1 MSADEPRG
9 TSEAS
14 LPASHL
20 EDLLE
25 SCGEAILTCGPDG
38 TVIYANAE
46 AERLTGWSR
55 EEMTG
60 RTLGV
65 GLPLFPSDL
74 LEAWRNSGQ
83 DGQRSLTC
91 TEITTSLQTRST
103 EMMPCRVRTLPV
115 RGPAYGVLQGFSCLF
130 SSSEDSQSLRLSAED
145 ARGEYL
151 TLVERSSDII
161 FQVELTLRVR
171 SVNSAVRTVLGYD
184 PSELI
189 GRRVE
194 LPLFLPPE
202 EIKRLRGIGEGLILR
217 EGISGK
223 LFRIYRKNGDLFW
236 GLLTL
241 SPIRRGRSVRALLG
255 MIRDVSEFYETREQL
270 EAQHAQLKRTV
281 SQLEE
286 AYRLQ
291 EQFVANVTH
300 ELRTPLTTILITSEL
315 LDRSAS
321 KDWPAPQRHQLELV
335 HKNSLVLME
344 IINDLLDLAKLK
356 RAGFELALQEVRLRE
371 FLGAQVEEIEPL
383 FAQKALT
390 LSLEVSEE
398 IPDTIR
404 TDPAVLRKIITNLLS
419 NAVKFTERGGAVVGA
434 YPGQDCLRI
443 SVADTGIGIAQ
454 DNLPRI
460 FEEFR
465 QIDGSDAR
473 RYPGTGLGLAIAKR
487 FSKML
492 GGRLQVESKPGS
504 GSTFTLVLP
513 NLATKTPSLGPR

>member
-1 MSADEPRG
+1 MERAG
-9 TSEAS
+9 TRDPT
-14 LPASHL
+14 PAPSSSSHL

-25 SCGEAILTCGPDG
+25 SCGEAILTCGSDG
-38 TVIYANAE
+38 RVTYANAE

-55 EEMTG
+55 EEMAG

-65 GLPLFPSDL
+65 GLPIFPNDL
-74 LEAWRNSGQ
+74 LDAWRESG
-83 DGQRSLTC
+83 GEGRRPLACS
-91 TEITTSLQTRST
+91 EVTTSLQTRSGGVIS
-103 EMMPCRVRTLPV
+103 CRLRILPV
-115 RGPAYGVLQGFSCLF
+115 RGPASEARGGFSCLF
-130 SSSEDSQSLRLSAED
+130 SGMEDPRSLRLSAEE

-151 TLVERSSDII
+151 ALVEASSDIV
-161 FQVELTLRVR
+161 FQVDLTLRIR

-184 PSELI
+184 PAELT

-202 EIKRLRGIGEGLILR
+202 EIRRLRGIGEGLILR
-217 EGISGK
+217 EGIGGK
-223 LFRIYRKNGDLFW
+223 LFRVYRKNGDLFW

-241 SPIRRGRSVRALLG
+241 SPIRRGHSVRALLG
-255 MIRDVSEFYETREQL
+255 IVRDVSEFYETREQL

-300 ELRTPLTTILITSEL
+300 ELRTPLTTILITSEV

-321 KDWPAPQRHQLELV
+321 KDWPAPQRRQLDLV
-335 HKNSLVLME
+335 RKNSLVLME

-356 RAGFELALQEVRLRE
+356 RAGFELALQDVCLRE
-371 FLGAQVEEIEPL
+371 FLSTQVEEIEPL
-383 FAQKALT
+383 FSQKALT
-390 LSLEVSEE
+390 LSLEVSKE
-398 IPDTIR
+398 IPETLR
-404 TDPAVLRKIITNLLS
+404 TDPAILRKIITNLLS
-419 NAVKFTERGGAVVGA
+419 NAFKFTQQGGTAVRA
-434 YPGQDCLRI
+434 YAGQDGLRI
-443 SVADTGIGIAQ
+443 SVADTGIGIAP

-465 QIDGSDAR
+465 QVDGSDAR

-492 GGRLQVESKPGS
+492 GGRLLVESNPGS

-513 NLATKTPSLGPR
+513 NPVAKSPSPGQG

>member
-1 MSADEPRG
+1 MSGDEPRDAMP
-9 TSEAS
+9 AS
-14 LPASHL
+14 FPASHG

-38 TVIYANAE
+38 RVAYANAE

-55 EEMTG
+55 EEMAG

-65 GLPLFPSDL
+65 SLPIFPSDL
-74 LEAWRNSGQ
+74 LDTWRESGAE
-83 DGQRSLTC
+83 GRGPLTFS
-91 TEITTSLQTRST
+91 EITTSLQTRSAGAI
-103 EMMPCRVRTLPV
+103 PCRVRVLPV
-115 RGPAYGVLQGFSCLF
+115 RSGAPEARGGFSCLF
-130 SSSEDSQSLRLSAED
+130 SPTEDPRSVRLSAED
-145 ARGEYL
+145 AQDEY
-151 TLVERSSDII
+151 TALVEVSSDIV
-161 FQVELTLRVR
+161 FQVDLTMRIRSVNPAVR
-171 SVNSAVRTVLGYD
+171 SVLGYA
-184 PSELI
+184 PAELI
-189 GRRVE
+189 GSRVE

-202 EIKRLRGIGEGLILR
+202 EIRRLRGIGEGLILR

-223 LFRIYRKNGDLFW
+223 LFRVYRKNGNLFW

-241 SPIRRGRSVRALLG
+241 SPIRRGRSIRALLG
-255 MIRDVSEFYETREQL
+255 IIRDVSEFYETREQL
-270 EAQHAQLKRTV
+270 ESQHAQLKRTV

-291 EQFVANVTH
+291 EQFVSNVTH
-300 ELRTPLTTILITSEL
+300 ELRTPLTTILITSEI

-335 HKNSLVLME
+335 HKNSLVLMD

-356 RAGFELALQEVRLRE
+356 RAGFELALQEVHLRE
-371 FLGAQVEEIEPL
+371 FLSTQVEEIEPL

-390 LSLEVSEE
+390 LSLEVSKE
-398 IPDTIR
+398 IPETVR
-404 TDPAVLRKIITNLLS
+404 TDPAILRKIITNLLS
-419 NAVKFTERGGAVVGA
+419 NAVKFTEQGGAAMRA
-434 YPGQDCLRI
+434 YAGQDGLRV
-443 SVADTGIGIAQ
+443 SVADTGIGIAP

-465 QIDGSDAR
+465 QVDGSDAR

-492 GGRLQVESKPGS
+492 GGRLLVESAPGS

-513 NLATKTPSLGPR
+513 NPAAKSPSLGRD